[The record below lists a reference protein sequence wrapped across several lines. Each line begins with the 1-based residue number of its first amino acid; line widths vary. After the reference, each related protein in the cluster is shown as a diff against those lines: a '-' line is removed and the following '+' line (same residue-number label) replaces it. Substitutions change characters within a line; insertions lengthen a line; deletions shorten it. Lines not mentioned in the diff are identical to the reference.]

1 VRCDSRKGPAI
12 KSESGHTRASVLA
25 TRAASV
31 FKWEK
36 LTREWSNYCQLISK
50 QRGKPEAVGETGA
63 EIGLPN
69 SLIRVRTKALFANSA
84 IGQ

>member
-1 VRCDSRKGPAI
+1 VG
-12 KSESGHTRASVLA
+12 EQ
-25 TRAASV
+25 
-31 FKWEK
+31 